1 MQYFDIKTKPS
12 PKQRTMLSVL
22 EWRQI
27 TAMTAMT
34 HAVMGWICA
43 KSSRFDY
50 HQLSKSTCRR
60 LCFARKHVNWK
71 VKKYM
76 TYFQMVFQ
84 KLCQNS
90 VSGWGSL
97 EEFWFLPWA
106 SPSGKILRL
115 RHLQD
120 LNDLVQVVQGLAV
133 ALQLFVPA
141 LQSCLNF
148 EAGNSV

>member
-1 MQYFDIKTKPS
+1 MHS
-12 PKQRTMLSVL
+12 WAGSVQNNL
-22 EWRQI
+22 ALILTNFLNQPVE
-27 TAMTAMT
+27 
-34 HAVMGWICA
+34 GL
-43 KSSRFDY
+43 F
-50 HQLSKSTCRR
+50 
-60 LCFARKHVNWK
+60 FARKHVKWK

-106 SPSGKILRL
+106 SPSGEILRL
-115 RHLQD
+115 RHLQG
-120 LNDLVQVVQGLAV
+120 LNDLVQVVQCLAV

-148 EAGNSV
+148 EAGNYA